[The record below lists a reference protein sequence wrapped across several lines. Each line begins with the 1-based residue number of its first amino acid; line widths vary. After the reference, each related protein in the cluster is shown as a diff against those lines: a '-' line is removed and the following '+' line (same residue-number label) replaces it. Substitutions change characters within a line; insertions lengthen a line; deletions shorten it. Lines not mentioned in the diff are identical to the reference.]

1 MRNNIGVMGHPI
13 NHSMSPVFQQAALD
27 YLGNKNIF
35 EKWDVHP
42 EKLEE
47 KIKSF
52 RKESFIA
59 SCVTLPHKQN
69 IIPLID
75 ELSDSAKAIG
85 AVNWIYNKN
94 NKLLGDNTDSSGFI
108 RSLTEK
114 YNFLPKDKTAL
125 VFGAGG
131 DSRAII
137 YGLIKSNVKKIILC
151 NRNYD
156 KANVIS
162 RELSTNKVKIEP
174 ILYNRDSLANYAPYT
189 DIIINTTSLGMAG
202 GPAPTTTPIS
212 SELISSNTFGYDI
225 VYSPLITPFIKEFEK
240 SGAEYGTG
248 LSMLLY
254 QGVEGIEKA
263 LNTKAPINVM
273 QKALDALW

>member
-13 NHSMSPVFQQAALD
+13 NHSVSPVFQQAALD

-35 EKWDVHP
+35 EKWDVP
-42 EKLEE
+42 PKQLEE

-52 RKESFIA
+52 RNDSFIA

-69 IIPLID
+69 VIPLID

-85 AVNWIYNKN
+85 AVNWIYNKQ
-94 NKLLGDNTDSSGFI
+94 NKLLGDNTDSTGFI
-108 RSLTEK
+108 RSLSENYK
-114 YNFLPKDKTAL
+114 FSIKNKNAL

-131 DSRAII
+131 AARAII
-137 YGLIKSNVKKIILC
+137 FGLIESNVKKIIVS
-151 NRNYD
+151 NRNFD
-156 KANVIS
+156 KAKIIS
-162 RELSTNKVKIEP
+162 NELSNNKIKIKP
-174 ILYNRDSLANYAPYT
+174 IGFDRDSLANYAPYA
-189 DIIINTTSLGMAG
+189 DIIINTTSLGMSG
-202 GPAPTTTPIS
+202 GPAPMVSPIS

-225 VYSPLITPFIKEFEK
+225 VYSPIITPFIKEFEK
-240 SGAEYGTG
+240 SDAEYGTG

-263 LNTKAPINVM
+263 LNVKAPVNVM
-273 QKALDALW
+273 QKALDAL

>member
-1 MRNNIGVMGHPI
+1 MRNNIGVIGHPI

-27 YLGNKNIF
+27 YLGNKNVF

-47 KIKSF
+47 KINSF

-69 IIPLID
+69 VIALID
-75 ELSDSAKAIG
+75 DVSDSAKAIG

-114 YNFLPKDKTAL
+114 YKFLPKDKTAL

-131 DSRAII
+131 ASRAII
-137 YGLIKSNVKKIILC
+137 YGLIKSRVKKIILC

-156 KANVIS
+156 KAHIVS
-162 RELSTNKVKIEP
+162 RELSTSKLKIEP

-202 GPAPTTTPIS
+202 GPAPMNSPIT
-212 SELISSNTFGYDI
+212 SELISSKTFGYDI

-254 QGVEGIEKA
+254 QGVEGLEKA
-263 LNTKAPINVM
+263 LNIKAPINVM
-273 QKALDALW
+273 QKALDAL

>member
-1 MRNNIGVMGHPI
+1 MRNNIGVIGHPI

-27 YLGNKNIF
+27 YLGNKNVF

-42 EKLEE
+42 KKLEE
-47 KIKSF
+47 KINSF

-69 IIPLID
+69 VIALID
-75 ELSDSAKAIG
+75 DVSDSAKAIG

-114 YNFLPKDKTAL
+114 YKFLPKDKTAL

-131 DSRAII
+131 ASRAII
-137 YGLIKSNVKKIILC
+137 YGLIKSRVKKIILC

-156 KANVIS
+156 KAHIVS
-162 RELSTNKVKIEP
+162 RELSTSKVKIEP
-174 ILYNRDSLANYAPYT
+174 ILYNRESLANYAPYT

-202 GPAPTTTPIS
+202 GPAPMNSPIT
-212 SELISSNTFGYDI
+212 SELISSKTFGYDI

-254 QGVEGIEKA
+254 QGVEGLEKA
-263 LNTKAPINVM
+263 LNIKAPINVM
-273 QKALDALW
+273 QKALDAL

>member
-1 MRNNIGVMGHPI
+1 MNDILGVIGHPI

-27 YLGNKNIF
+27 HLGINKIF
-35 EKWDVHP
+35 EKWDVTP
-42 EKLEE
+42 ENLEG

-52 RKESFIA
+52 RKNSFIA

-69 IIPLID
+69 VIPLID
-75 ELSDSAKAIG
+75 DLTDSAKSIG
-85 AVNWIYNKN
+85 AVNWIYKNN
-94 NKLLGDNTDSSGFI
+94 NKLVGDNTDSSGFI
-108 RSLTEK
+108 RALTEK
-114 YNFLPKDKTAL
+114 YNFIPEDKTAL

-131 DSRAII
+131 ASRAII
-137 YGLIKSNVKKIILC
+137 FGLIKSGVKKIILS
-151 NRNYD
+151 NRNFD
-156 KANVIS
+156 KADIVS
-162 RELSTNKVKIEP
+162 KELSTNKVKIEP
-174 ILYNRDSLANYAPYT
+174 IIYTRDSLANYAPYS

-202 GPAPTTTPIS
+202 GPAPMKTPITS
-212 SELISSNTFGYDI
+212 DLISSTTFGYDI

-263 LNTKAPINVM
+263 LNIKAPINVM
-273 QKALDALW
+273 QKALDAL

>member
-1 MRNNIGVMGHPI
+1 MRNNIGVIGHPI

-27 YLGNKNIF
+27 YLGNKNVF

-47 KIKSF
+47 KINSF

-69 IIPLID
+69 VIALID
-75 ELSDSAKAIG
+75 DVSDSAKAIG

-114 YNFLPKDKTAL
+114 YKFLPKDKTAL

-131 DSRAII
+131 ASRAII
-137 YGLIKSNVKKIILC
+137 YGLIKSRVKKIILC

-156 KANVIS
+156 KAHIVS
-162 RELSTNKVKIEP
+162 RELSTSKVKIEP

-202 GPAPTTTPIS
+202 GPAPMNSPIT
-212 SELISSNTFGYDI
+212 SELISSKTFGYDI

-254 QGVEGIEKA
+254 QGVEGLEKA
-263 LNTKAPINVM
+263 LNIKAPINVM
-273 QKALDALW
+273 QKALDAL

>member
-1 MRNNIGVMGHPI
+1 MRNNIGVIGHPI
-13 NHSMSPVFQQAALD
+13 NHSISPVFQQAALD
-27 YLGNKNIF
+27 YLGNKNVF

-42 EKLEE
+42 KKLEE
-47 KIKSF
+47 KINSF

-69 IIPLID
+69 VIALID
-75 ELSDSAKAIG
+75 DVSDSAKAIG

-114 YNFLPKDKTAL
+114 YKFLPKDKTAL

-131 DSRAII
+131 ASRAII
-137 YGLIKSNVKKIILC
+137 YGLIKSRVKKIILC

-156 KANVIS
+156 KAHIVS
-162 RELSTNKVKIEP
+162 RELSTSKVKIEP

-202 GPAPTTTPIS
+202 GPAPMNSPIT
-212 SELISSNTFGYDI
+212 SELISSKTFGYDI

-254 QGVEGIEKA
+254 QGVEGLEKA
-263 LNTKAPINVM
+263 LNIKAPINVM
-273 QKALDALW
+273 QKALDAL

>member
-1 MRNNIGVMGHPI
+1 MTDILGVIGHPI

-27 YLGNKNIF
+27 HLGINKIF
-35 EKWDVHP
+35 EKWDVAP
-42 EKLEE
+42 KNLEK

-52 RKESFIA
+52 RNDSFIA

-69 IIPLID
+69 VIPFID
-75 ELSDSAKAIG
+75 DLTDSAKSIG
-85 AVNWIYNKN
+85 AVNWIYKKN

-108 RSLTEK
+108 RALTEK
-114 YNFLPKDKTAL
+114 YNFMPKDKTAL

-131 DSRAII
+131 ASRAII
-137 YGLIKSNVKKIILC
+137 FGLIKSGIKKIILS
-151 NRNYD
+151 NRNFD
-156 KANVIS
+156 KSDIVS
-162 RELSTNKVKIEP
+162 KELSTNKVKIDP
-174 ILYNRDSLANYAPYT
+174 IIYSRDSLANYAPYS

-202 GPAPTTTPIS
+202 GPAPMNTPITS
-212 SELISSNTFGYDI
+212 DLISSKTFGYDI
-225 VYSPLITPFIKEFEK
+225 VYSPLRTPFIKEFEK

-263 LNTKAPINVM
+263 LNIKAPINVM

>member
-1 MRNNIGVMGHPI
+1 MRNNIGVIGHPI

-27 YLGNKNIF
+27 YLGNKNVF

-47 KIKSF
+47 KINSF

-69 IIPLID
+69 VIALID
-75 ELSDSAKAIG
+75 DVSDSAKAIG

-114 YNFLPKDKTAL
+114 YKFLPKDKTAL

-131 DSRAII
+131 ASRAII
-137 YGLIKSNVKKIILC
+137 YGLIKSRVKKIILC

-156 KANVIS
+156 KAHIVS
-162 RELSTNKVKIEP
+162 RELSTSKLKIEP

-202 GPAPTTTPIS
+202 GPAPMNSPIT
-212 SELISSNTFGYDI
+212 SELISSKTFGYDI

-254 QGVEGIEKA
+254 QGVEGLEKA
-263 LNTKAPINVM
+263 LNIKAPINVM

>member
-1 MRNNIGVMGHPI
+1 MRNNIGVIGHPI
-13 NHSMSPVFQQAALD
+13 NHSLSPVFQQAALD
-27 YLGNKNIF
+27 YLDNKNVF

-47 KIKSF
+47 KINSF

-69 IIPLID
+69 VIALID
-75 ELSDSAKAIG
+75 DVSDSAKAIG

-114 YNFLPKDKTAL
+114 YKFLPKDKTAL

-131 DSRAII
+131 ASRAII
-137 YGLIKSNVKKIILC
+137 YGLIKSRVKKIILC

-156 KANVIS
+156 KAHIVS
-162 RELSTNKVKIEP
+162 RELSTSKVKIEP

-189 DIIINTTSLGMAG
+189 DIIINTTSLGRAG
-202 GPAPTTTPIS
+202 GPAPMTSPIT
-212 SELISSNTFGYDI
+212 SELISSKTFGYDI

-254 QGVEGIEKA
+254 QGVEGLEKA
-263 LNTKAPINVM
+263 LNIKAPINVM
-273 QKALDALW
+273 QKALDAL

>member
-1 MRNNIGVMGHPI
+1 MRNNIGVIGHPI
-13 NHSMSPVFQQAALD
+13 NHSLSPVFQQAALD
-27 YLGNKNIF
+27 YLDNKNVF

-47 KIKSF
+47 KINSF

-69 IIPLID
+69 VIALID
-75 ELSDSAKAIG
+75 DVSDSAKAIG

-114 YNFLPKDKTAL
+114 YKFLPKDKTAL

-131 DSRAII
+131 ASRAII
-137 YGLIKSNVKKIILC
+137 YGLIKSRVKKIILC

-156 KANVIS
+156 KAHIVS
-162 RELSTNKVKIEP
+162 RELSTRKVKIEP

-202 GPAPTTTPIS
+202 GPAPMTSPIT
-212 SELISSNTFGYDI
+212 SELISSKTFGYDI

-254 QGVEGIEKA
+254 QGVEGLEKA
-263 LNTKAPINVM
+263 LNIKAPINVM
-273 QKALDALW
+273 QKALDAL

>member
-1 MRNNIGVMGHPI
+1 MRNNIGVIGHPI
-13 NHSMSPVFQQAALD
+13 NHSLSPVFQQAALD
-27 YLGNKNIF
+27 YLGNNNVF
-35 EKWDVHP
+35 EKWDIHP

-52 RKESFIA
+52 RNESFIA

-69 IIPLID
+69 VIPLID

-94 NKLLGDNTDSSGFI
+94 NKLVGDNTDSTGFI
-108 RSLTEK
+108 RSLSERYK
-114 YNFLPKDKTAL
+114 FVIKDKSAL

-131 DSRAII
+131 AARAII
-137 YGLIKSNVKKIILC
+137 YGLIQSKISRIVVS
-151 NRNYD
+151 NRNFE
-156 KANVIS
+156 KAKFIS
-162 RELSTNKVKIEP
+162 NELSNSKIKIEP
-174 ILYNRDSLANYAPYT
+174 IIFDRDSLANYAPYA
-189 DIIINTTSLGMAG
+189 DIIINTTSLGMSG
-202 GPAPTTTPIS
+202 GPAPMASPIS

-225 VYSPLITPFIKEFEK
+225 VYSPTITPFIKQFEN
-240 SGAEYGTG
+240 SGAKYGTG

-263 LNTKAPINVM
+263 LNVKAPVNVM
-273 QKALDALW
+273 QKALDAL